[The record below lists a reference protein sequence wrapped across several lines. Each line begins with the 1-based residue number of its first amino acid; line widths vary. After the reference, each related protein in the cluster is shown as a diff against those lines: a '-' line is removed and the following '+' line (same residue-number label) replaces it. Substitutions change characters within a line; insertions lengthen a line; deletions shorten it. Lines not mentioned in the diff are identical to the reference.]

1 MIRVVLADDH
11 IIFRQGLS
19 LLLQSAG
26 DISIKGE
33 CDNGREAIE
42 LIRRI
47 RPEVAILD
55 ISMPHMD
62 GIEVA
67 RIVQQEELHTKV
79 LLLTAHKDQAL
90 VKKALRTGASGY
102 ALKYHAFEELLDA
115 IRCVASGGLF
125 VSPSVGEK
133 MPHLNN
139 KKHLP
144 LSVKEKEV
152 LKWMAAGKGN
162 WEIAKLLGITERTVK
177 FHVGNIMKKL
187 DAVNRAQAVVVATQ
201 TGLIEEE

>member
-19 LLLQSAG
+19 MLLQSAG
-26 DISIKGE
+26 DISIEGE
-33 CDNGREAIE
+33 CDNGSEAIE
-42 LIRRI
+42 LIRTI
-47 RPEVAILD
+47 GPEVAVLD

-67 RIVQQEELHTKV
+67 RTVQEEELHTKV

-90 VKKALRTGASGY
+90 VKRALRTGASGY
-102 ALKYHAFEELLDA
+102 VLKDCAFEELLDA

-125 VSPSVGEK
+125 VSPSVGENIACIK
-133 MPHLNN
+133 D
-139 KKHLP
+139 KKHPP
-144 LSVKEKEV
+144 LSEKEKEV
-152 LKWMAAGKGN
+152 LRWMAAGKGN

-177 FHVGNIMKKL
+177 FHVGNLMKKL
-187 DAVNRAQAVVVATQ
+187 DAVNRAQAVAVATQ
-201 TGLIEEE
+201 KGLI